1 MLQHVAV
8 DKAGVGFGGIKVI
21 RVLTLRVGWKIHA
34 LCTLGCVRYV
44 AEQIDSLYIPNLS
57 IEKVTIKNKFHILF
71 IPFISVFI
79 FHQLYSCFLKISLL
93 FYRFKGYYIFVFANM
108 QQVKND

>member
-44 AEQIDSLYIPNLS
+44 AEQMIRC
-57 IEKVTIKNKFHILF
+57 T
-71 IPFISVFI
+71 
-79 FHQLYSCFLKISLL
+79 
-93 FYRFKGYYIFVFANM
+93 YRICPSRK
-108 QQVKND
+108 